1 MPLKS
6 CQHSYLRCQIVRQIS
21 CLYSVLQFI
30 FFSDDEN
37 FENMMNLIEMSATKY
52 MCICSKYVV
61 AAVVGGVVGV
71 GVVVGVVADAA
82 TPRSIDI
89 TYHNCH

>member
-1 MPLKS
+1 M
-6 CQHSYLRCQIVRQIS
+6 RCQIVRQIS
-21 CLYSVLQFI
+21 CLYSVLKFI

-37 FENMMNLIEMSATKY
+37 FENLKNLIEMSATKY

-71 GVVVGVVADAA
+71 GVVVGAVVGVVVGVVADAA